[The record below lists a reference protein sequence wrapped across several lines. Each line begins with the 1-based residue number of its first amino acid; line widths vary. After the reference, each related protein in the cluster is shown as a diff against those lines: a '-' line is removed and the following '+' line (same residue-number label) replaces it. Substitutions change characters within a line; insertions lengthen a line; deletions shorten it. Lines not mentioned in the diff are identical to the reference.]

1 MSQYI
6 FGEIDVP
13 GLDDD
18 KSPVAPF
25 DVSRSMQLNP
35 ENEIVRALHAFVGN
49 KVEEVRRALL
59 DADKKRKAEEDTKKL
74 AEQASEIARIINV
87 DFEAFRQRVAK
98 IRAKTRGG
106 PNLSQD
112 EQGGDDL
119 GDDLI
124 FGSDVPARETSPTGS
139 PGRNGTPKDIEA
151 EPIPGMPPFN
161 PSVEPAENAEPK
173 GQPASGTNTRR
184 RPSGGFRVEFKD
196 MGEVSE
202 RARYI
207 EAEQAIHI
215 NLEHPQIAA
224 AKGNFSVE
232 DPSFKRLAYQRHK
245 TGVTSLISFGEEIA
259 AILQTLPQSG
269 YLFPALA
276 RLHERHR
283 SKHFIKRL
291 ATVGISGVSLHSYR
305 YAWAERAMEAGYP
318 ERFAMQALARNVIAS
333 QRVMDDSGQ

>member
-74 AEQASEIARIINV
+74 AEQASEIARIINE

-139 PGRNGTPKDIEA
+139 PGRNGTPILLCDDDA
-151 EPIPGMPPFN
+151 
-161 PSVEPAENAEPK
+161 
-173 GQPASGTNTRR
+173 
-184 RPSGGFRVEFKD
+184 
-196 MGEVSE
+196 
-202 RARYI
+202 
-207 EAEQAIHI
+207 
-215 NLEHPQIAA
+215 
-224 AKGNFSVE
+224 
-232 DPSFKRLAYQRHK
+232 KRLRAVRRYECGCIPKELFRFESAK
-245 TGVTSLISFGEEIA
+245 NCDLSF
-259 AILQTLPQSG
+259 
-269 YLFPALA
+269 
-276 RLHERHR
+276 
-283 SKHFIKRL
+283 
-291 ATVGISGVSLHSYR
+291 
-305 YAWAERAMEAGYP
+305 
-318 ERFAMQALARNVIAS
+318 
-333 QRVMDDSGQ
+333 